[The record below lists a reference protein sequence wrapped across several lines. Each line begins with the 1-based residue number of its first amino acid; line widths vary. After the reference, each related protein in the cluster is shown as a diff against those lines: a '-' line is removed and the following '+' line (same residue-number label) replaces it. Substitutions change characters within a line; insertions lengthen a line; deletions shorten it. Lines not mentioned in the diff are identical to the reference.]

1 MPNDADRLEINW
13 CVISME
19 FFFFFYVHSLQRWDR
34 WRHVFEN
41 DETILF
47 KKFKKRKEKKKITRR
62 FREIWIVIFLKTFET
77 E

>member
-1 MPNDADRLEINW
+1 MRDFDGI
-13 CVISME
+13 
-19 FFFFFYVHSLQRWDR
+19 FFLLPRVYSLQRWDR

-41 DETILF
+41 DQTILF

>member
-19 FFFFFYVHSLQRWDR
+19 FFFFFHVHSLQRWDR